1 MNSSVIFQSKREI
14 VKFSNQLTKGL
25 SKPVAKFILDMVYGI
40 AKGASPILS
49 DISRS
54 LGEEVPLSATIK
66 RLSRN
71 AASFNDFIKLDQNY
85 LDLVQSQVED
95 DMLVMVDNSD
105 IT

>member
-25 SKPVAKFILDMVYGI
+25 SKPVAKFILDMVYGV

-54 LGEEVPLSATIK
+54 LGEEAPLSATIK

-71 AASFNDFIKLDQNY
+71 AASFNDFYQAGSELLGPSSIP
-85 LDLVQSQVED
+85 S
-95 DMLVMVDNSD
+95 
-105 IT
+105 